1 MAPPSSGDSSATQW
15 SLRLGS
21 RAHIK
26 NQITLIIAD
35 DVLPPVADE
44 IPIAFDSAIPRHG
57 DWTSVPIGEAF
68 TEIIA
73 QLSGR
78 FLGGFHLAR
87 NPEWLK
93 TSVDFTNDSFAAAQ
107 KLKLYPK
114 WLRPMMQ
121 WIIPEMKLVRKHI
134 AIARKH
140 IKPLIRAR
148 EASIAD
154 MGEKGKP
161 IDMLQM
167 LIDGARDTDRQ
178 HNFLAY
184 TALAVSFASIHP
196 SARSP
201 AHLVLDL
208 CAHPQYIAPLREE
221 VEQMLKEE
229 GGLYSKAGLSRLVK
243 LDSAMKESRRFN
255 PMVYSQ

>member
-1 MAPPSSGDSSATQW
+1 M
-15 SLRLGS
+15 
-21 RAHIK
+21 
-26 NQITLIIAD
+26 ITD
-35 DVLPPVADE
+35 DVLPPIADE
-44 IPIAFDSAIPRHG
+44 IPIAFDAAIPKHD
-57 DWTSVPIGEAF
+57 DWTPVAIGEAF
-68 TEIIA
+68 TNIIA

-78 FLGGFHLAR
+78 FVGGLHLAR
-87 NPEWLK
+87 NPEWLQ
-93 TSVDFTNDSFAAAQ
+93 TSVDFTNDAFAAAQ
-107 KLKLYPK
+107 KLKTYPK
-114 WLRPMMQ
+114 WLRPIMQ
-121 WIIPEMKLVRKHI
+121 WVIPEMGLVRKHI

-148 EASIAD
+148 EADIAD
-154 MGEKGKP
+154 RGEKGKP

-167 LIDGARDTDRQ
+167 LIDGARDADRR
-178 HNFLAY
+178 HDFLAY

-208 CAHPQYIAPLREE
+208 CSHPQYIAPLREE
-221 VEQMLKEE
+221 VEQMLREEE

-255 PMVYSQ
+255 PMVYSK

>member
-1 MAPPSSGDSSATQW
+1 M
-15 SLRLGS
+15 
-21 RAHIK
+21 
-26 NQITLIIAD
+26 
-35 DVLPPVADE
+35 ADE
-44 IPIAFDSAIPRHG
+44 IPIAFDAAIPRQD
-57 DWTSVPIGEAF
+57 DWTPVAIGEAF

-78 FLGGFHLAR
+78 FVGGLHLAR
-87 NPEWLK
+87 NHEWLK
-93 TSVDFTNDSFAAAQ
+93 TSVDFTNDAFAAAQ

-114 WLRPMMQ
+114 WLRPIVQ
-121 WIIPEMKLVRKHI
+121 WVVPEMKLVRMHI

-148 EASIAD
+148 EAKIAD
-154 MGEKGKP
+154 LGEKGKP

-167 LIDGARDTDRQ
+167 LIDGARAADRQ
-178 HNFLAY
+178 HDFLAY

-208 CAHPQYIAPLREE
+208 CANPQYIAPLREE

-229 GGLYSKAGLSRLVK
+229 GGLYSKAGLLRLVK

-255 PMVYSQ
+255 PMVYSRTPSYPVLAFFRP

>member
-1 MAPPSSGDSSATQW
+1 MVAG
-15 SLRLGS
+15 
-21 RAHIK
+21 
-26 NQITLIIAD
+26 

-44 IPIAFDSAIPRHG
+44 IPIAFDAAIPRQD
-57 DWTSVPIGEAF
+57 DWTPVAIGEAF

-78 FLGGFHLAR
+78 FVGGLHLAR
-87 NPEWLK
+87 NQEWLK
-93 TSVDFTNDSFAAAQ
+93 TSVDFTNDAFAAAQ
-107 KLKLYPK
+107 KLKVYPK
-114 WLRPMMQ
+114 WLRPIMQ
-121 WIIPEMKLVRKHI
+121 WVVPEMKLVRRHI

-140 IKPLIRAR
+140 IKPLMRAR
-148 EASIAD
+148 EAKIAD
-154 MGEKGKP
+154 LGEKGKP

-167 LIDGARDTDRQ
+167 LIDGARDADRQ
-178 HNFLAY
+178 HDFLAY

-208 CAHPQYIAPLREE
+208 CANPQYIAPLREE

-229 GGLYSKAGLSRLVK
+229 GGLYSKAGLLRLVK

-255 PMVYSQ
+255 PMVYSRTPSHPVPAFFRP